1 MIKAVLEKS
10 VKGALEKLGL
20 PSSEVNFEHPSDLSN
35 GDYSTNIALILATKK
50 EGNTYN
56 LAQKIT
62 THLGVELPSGVEKV
76 QAVRP
81 GFINF
86 YLKEDFFAESLKEAT
101 KKDFGKTGTL
111 KNKKIILEYTDPNPF
126 KVFHIGHLMTNTIG
140 ESLSRLAEFNGGDV
154 KRVNYQGDVGLHIAK
169 AIWGIM
175 NTGEEI
181 KTEEDL
187 GKAYAYGAKN
197 FEENIDVQKEVV
209 ETNKKIYSRE
219 DKKINDI
226 YERGK
231 KISLQAFE
239 KIYKRLGTEFDKLFF
254 ESEVGDYGREIVE
267 NNANLFQKSGGAVV
281 FKGENYGLHTRVFI
295 NSDGLPT
302 YEAKELGLA
311 KVKYDYFPYDESVI
325 VTGNEINDY
334 FKVLFRVMRLVYE
347 KEGLADKTVHIGHG
361 MLRLPEGKMSSRTGD
376 AKPAMEL
383 LDEIKNLVLDVM
395 SEREIENKTKVAD
408 MVAVAAFK
416 YSVLKQSISRDII
429 FDFNK
434 SISFEG
440 DSGPYLQY
448 TAVRAKAV
456 LDIAKSKNLLPEEKQ
471 PAGWQTTE
479 IEKLLYRFPETTMRA
494 WEEKAPQLV
503 STYLIE
509 LVGAFNAFYAKE
521 RIAEEG
527 KGYNIYLTEAVKNT
541 LEKGLYLLGIEV
553 PTKM

>member
-1 MIKAVLEKS
+1 M
-10 VKGALEKLGL
+10 
-20 PSSEVNFEHPSDLSN
+20 
-35 GDYSTNIALILATKK
+35 
-50 EGNTYN
+50 
-56 LAQKIT
+56 
-62 THLGVELPSGVEKV
+62 
-76 QAVRP
+76 
-81 GFINF
+81 
-86 YLKEDFFAESLKEAT
+86 
-101 KKDFGKTGTL
+101 
-111 KNKKIILEYTDPNPF
+111 
-126 KVFHIGHLMTNTIG
+126 
-140 ESLSRLAEFNGGDV
+140 
-154 KRVNYQGDVGLHIAK
+154 
-169 AIWGIM
+169 
-175 NTGEEI
+175 
-181 KTEEDL
+181 
-187 GKAYAYGAKN
+187 
-197 FEENIDVQKEVV
+197 
-209 ETNKKIYSRE
+209 
-219 DKKINDI
+219 
-226 YERGK
+226 
-231 KISLQAFE
+231 
-239 KIYKRLGTEFDKLFF
+239 
-254 ESEVGDYGREIVE
+254 GDYGREIVE